1 MATKENTSTS
11 NQAAK
16 EWERLANSPGSPL
29 NSLIPSGHAGDTMV
43 AVCEVL
49 TYLSYAAD
57 ASQAQAED
65 DVMPV
70 GAQSGLARILK
81 TCRDALHFHIEHKQ
95 EGGAA

>member
-11 NQAAK
+11 KQA
-16 EWERLANSPGSPL
+16 EWERLADSTNSLL
-29 NSLIPSGHAGDTMV
+29 NPLIPSGHPGDTMT
-43 AVCEVL
+43 AVSEVL
-49 TYLSYAAD
+49 THLSYAAD

-70 GAQSGLARILK
+70 GAQSGLARILD
-81 TCRDALHFHIEHKQ
+81 TCRDALRFHIVGHQ